1 MKTASI
7 GASFHDYFQLV
18 LADSNDLRT
27 QAYRL
32 RYEVYCREFH
42 FEPEESCTNQREQD
56 DYDAQSVHCLLMH
69 HPTGQTAGCVRLV
82 LADPGEPAAPLPFER
97 HCGSSL
103 DHAHLDPALMHR
115 DRIGEISRL
124 AVLARFR
131 RRVAEDQSPVGLN
144 DETTSRRAE
153 RRQFPYISLSLYLAA
168 ASVGLLSGLDGVFA
182 MMELRLARHLTRYG
196 IKFTQ
201 VGSVVE
207 YHGPRAP
214 FYISRSDLLGGLR
227 PDARELLDVVTDDL
241 SGSFQR
247 ARMRVIR

>member
-7 GASFHDYFQLV
+7 GESFHDYFQIV
-18 LADSNDLRT
+18 LADSNDLRS
-27 QAYRL
+27 QAYQL
-32 RYEVYCREFH
+32 RYKVYCREFH
-42 FEPEESCTNQREQD
+42 FEPEERCPNQQERD
-56 DYDAQSVHCLLMH
+56 DYDTQSIHCLLVH
-69 HPTGQTAGCVRLV
+69 HPTGQSAGCVRLV
-82 LADPGEPAAPLPFER
+82 LPAPGEPTALLPFER
-97 HCGSSL
+97 HCAASL
-103 DHAHLDPALMHR
+103 DHERLDPALMHR

-144 DETTSRRAE
+144 DESTSRRTE

-201 VGSVVE
+201 VGTVVD

-227 PDARELLDVVTDDL
+227 PDARELLEVVTDDL
-241 SGSFQR
+241 SASFHR
-247 ARMRVIR
+247 ARMRVVR